1 MFKQMTDE
9 RVAVFVAPGLEEIE
23 GLTVVDALF
32 RAGVPCDTVA
42 VTPERQVTSSH
53 EVTIVCDRS
62 VADAGFSFD
71 DYAMLVLPG
80 GIPGTPNLR
89 ACEPLCA
96 ALREFAEK
104 GRALAAIC
112 AAPSI
117 LAELGILEG
126 RRATSNP
133 AFQHVLAEQG
143 ADVRADEPVVV
154 DGNIVTSQGAG
165 TAMAFGLEI
174 VRHFLGDDAAARV
187 AAGVVLRDWPAAE

>member
-1 MFKQMTDE
+1 MFKQASDA

-23 GLTVVDALF
+23 GLTVVDLLF
-32 RAGVPCDTVA
+32 RAGIPCDTVA
-42 VTPERQVTSSH
+42 ITASRQVTSSH

-62 VADAGFSFD
+62 IEDPDFSFD
-71 DYAMLVLPG
+71 EYDLLVLPG

-96 ALREFAEK
+96 ALRSFAEK
-104 GRALAAIC
+104 GRPLAAIC

-117 LAELGILEG
+117 LAELGLLEG

-133 AFQHVLAEQG
+133 GFQHVLAEHG
-143 ADVRADEPVVV
+143 AELVADAPVVV
-154 DGNIVTSQGAG
+154 DGNLITSQGAG

-174 VRHFLGDDAAARV
+174 VRHFLGDEAVERV
-187 AAGVVLRDWPAAE
+187 AAGVVLR

>member
-1 MFKQMTDE
+1 MFKQASDA

-23 GLTVVDALF
+23 GLTVVDLLF

-42 VTPERQVTSSH
+42 ITPERQVTSSH

-62 VADAGFSFD
+62 VEDAGFSFD
-71 DYAMLVLPG
+71 EYDMLVLPG

-96 ALREFAEK
+96 ALRKFAAA
-104 GRALAAIC
+104 GRPLAAIC

-117 LAELGILEG
+117 LAELGLLEG

-133 AFQHVLAEQG
+133 GFQHVLAEHG
-143 ADVRADEPVVV
+143 AELVADEPVVV
-154 DGNIVTSQGAG
+154 DGSLITSQGAG
-165 TAMAFGLEI
+165 TAMLFGLEI
-174 VRHFLGDDAAARV
+174 VRHFLGDEAVERV
-187 AAGVVLRDWPAAE
+187 RTGVVLR

>member
-1 MFKQMTDE
+1 MFKQASDA

-23 GLTVVDALF
+23 GLTVVDVLF
-32 RAGVPCDTVA
+32 RAGIPCDTVA

-62 VADAGFSFD
+62 VRDEGFSFD
-71 DYAMLVLPG
+71 EYDMLVLPG

-96 ALREFAEK
+96 ALRDFAAA

-117 LAELGILEG
+117 LAELGLLVG
-126 RRATSNP
+126 RRATANP
-133 AFQHVLAEQG
+133 GFQHVLAEHG
-143 ADVRADEPVVV
+143 AELVADDPVVV
-154 DGNIVTSQGAG
+154 DGSLITSQGAG
-165 TAMAFGLEI
+165 TAMLFGLEI
-174 VRHFLGDDAAARV
+174 VRHFLGDDAVARV
-187 AAGVVLRDWPAAE
+187 AEGVVLR